1 MSVSTGHRKCSTA
14 HSLTQLIVKFVS
26 LQSLNYELTAGYLN
40 LVVNLICLMILLS
53 RVDDRKVVLG
63 EGFGVVLF
71 LFCYCV
77 VFEI

>member
-1 MSVSTGHRKCSTA
+1 MCCNFEL
-14 HSLTQLIVKFVS
+14 LTSFI

-63 EGFGVVLF
+63 IFHMRSKRFHLYFNNRRV
-71 LFCYCV
+71 
-77 VFEI
+77 